1 MLHLNVLKTSHKLS
15 FFFDAL
21 MLETFSHSKEKQVLT
36 FLSFLD
42 VIGERGDYTE
52 TCDTKGV
59 LRHRRGLV
67 VNK

>member
-21 MLETFSHSKEKQVLT
+21 MLETFSHLKEKQVLN

-42 VIGERGDYTE
+42 VIRERRKYTE
-52 TCDTKGV
+52 ICDTKGV
-59 LRHRRGLV
+59 LEDRRGLV